1 MGKPSIRVE
10 YCASC
15 NYLPRALWMVGEV
28 LTDVQFDVAELD
40 LVPGDMGV
48 FEWAV
53 NGEPVFS
60 KAATGRFPE
69 MDELKAALY
78 ERLDESGE

>member
-1 MGKPSIRVE
+1 MADVSIRVE

-15 NYLPRALWMVGEV
+15 NYLPRAMWLVGEV
-28 LTDVQFDVAELD
+28 LTEIQFDVKDLS

-53 NGEPVFS
+53 NGESVFS
-60 KAATGRFPE
+60 KSETGRFPDA
-69 MDELKAALY
+69 DELKAAIY
-78 ERLDESGE
+78 ERMDG

>member
-1 MGKPSIRVE
+1 MAKLSIRVE

-15 NYLPRALWMVGEV
+15 NYLPRAMWMVGEV
-28 LTDVQFDVAELD
+28 LNDIQFDLDELT

-53 NGEPVFS
+53 DGESVFS
-60 KAATGRFPE
+60 KADSGRFPE
-69 MDELKAALY
+69 MDELKAAIY
-78 ERLDESGE
+78 ERME

>member
-1 MGKPSIRVE
+1 MAKLSIRVE

-15 NYLPRALWMVGEV
+15 SYLPRAMWMVGEV
-28 LTDVQFDVAELD
+28 LNDIQFDLDELT

-53 NGEPVFS
+53 DGETVFS
-60 KAATGRFPE
+60 KADSGRFPE
-69 MDELKAALY
+69 MDELKAAIY
-78 ERLDESGE
+78 ERME

>member
-1 MGKPSIRVE
+1 MADVSIRVE

-15 NYLPRALWMVGEV
+15 NYLPRALWLVGEV
-28 LTDVQFDVAELD
+28 LTEIQFDVNDLS

-53 NGEPVFS
+53 NGENVFS
-60 KAATGRFPE
+60 KSATGRFPDA
-69 MDELKAALY
+69 DELKAAIY
-78 ERLDESGE
+78 ERMDG

>member
-1 MGKPSIRVE
+1 MAKLSIRVE

-15 NYLPRALWMVGEV
+15 NYLPRAMWMVGEV
-28 LTDVQFDVAELD
+28 LNDIQFDLDELT

-53 NGEPVFS
+53 DGATVFS
-60 KAATGRFPE
+60 KADSGRFPE
-69 MDELKAALY
+69 MDELKAAIY
-78 ERLDESGE
+78 ERME